1 MARTPTYSTPE
12 GRATRERLIDAAKN
26 AFATRGYRGTAID
39 VVAAEAGVTRQG
51 LLHHFPS
58 KVHLLVA
65 VLEQRDLEDKAL
77 AEAFA
82 GTDVGFEAMML
93 AVLDHSVQRE
103 SLARLFTI
111 LSAESID
118 ADHPAHAH
126 FLDRYRQVRAGFT
139 EWIAAAQAAG
149 EVVDTIAPDQLAA
162 VMIAV
167 LDGLQMQQHLDDEP
181 LAIEE
186 TLAALVRTLRPR

>member
-1 MARTPTYSTPE
+1 
-12 GRATRERLIDAAKN
+12 
-26 AFATRGYRGTAID
+26 
-39 VVAAEAGVTRQG
+39 
-51 LLHHFPS
+51 
-58 KVHLLVA
+58 
-65 VLEQRDLEDKAL
+65 
-77 AEAFA
+77 
-82 GTDVGFEAMML
+82 
-93 AVLDHSVQRE
+93 VQRE

-126 FLDRYRQVRAGFT
+126 FLDRYRQARAGFT

-186 TLAALVRTLRPR
+186 TLAALLRTLRPA